1 MDEGI
6 AAACV
11 LADMTGLPLIHL
23 DNEFWNP
30 NWEKTPRDEW
40 IKKQETA
47 VVNDQWIMDGNYNG
61 TLGLRFAADSVIF
74 LDISRIRCLM
84 SVPGRHGEKR
94 PDLPQTPFV
103 IIKNR
108 RQMRKWLSSH

>member
-1 MDEGI
+1 VACLDGGL

-47 VVNDQWIMDGNYNG
+47 VVNDQWIMDGNYNS
-61 TLGLRFAADSVIF
+61 TLGLRFATADLVIF
-74 LDISRIRCLM
+74 LGISRIRCLM
-84 SVPGRHGEKR
+84 SVLGRYGKNARTCRKR
-94 PDLPQTPFV
+94 CL
-103 IIKNR
+103 
-108 RQMRKWLSSH
+108 